1 VKFIASNQV
10 LFLLF
15 SIFLLARF
23 PLQAQDDMMKMLE
36 NEQKPST
43 EYVSATFKGTRI
55 VNGPSIEQP
64 GKKVLQFMILHRFG
78 SINNGMYDFFGLDQA
93 RIRLGLDYGISDRLS
108 VGLGRS
114 SAYKMLDAYLKY
126 KILRQSTG
134 EKIMPISMSIYSDIG
149 FNTLNDDPDLNQR
162 QNIARFSYFTQL
174 MLARKFSEILSFQ
187 LGLGFVHRNFIK
199 NYSEE
204 NTVLFTSFLGRCK
217 LTKRFAITGE
227 YFVTLPGQIKSP
239 YNPALSLGF
248 EIETGGHV
256 FQMHLSS
263 SRDMAD
269 AVYVTET
276 RGDWS
281 KGDIFFGFNISRAF
295 ALGKKKDKTW

>member
-1 VKFIASNQV
+1 MALIFQKKALFI
-10 LFLLF
+10 LFYFFSF
-15 SIFLLARF
+15 SIF
-23 PLQAQDDMMKMLE
+23 AQEDLMKILE
-36 NEQKPST
+36 SEQKPTT
-43 EYVSATFKGTRI
+43 EYISATFKGTRI

-93 RIRLGLDYGISDRLS
+93 RIRLGLDYGINDRLS

-114 SAYKMLDAYLKY
+114 SAYKMVDAYIKY

-134 EKIMPISMSIYSDIG
+134 EKNMPISLSVYSDIG
-149 FNTLNDDPDLNQR
+149 FNTLNDDPDLNER

-174 MLARKFSEILSFQ
+174 MVARKFSERLSFQ

-199 NYSEE
+199 NPFED
-204 NTVLFTSFLGRCK
+204 NTVLFSSLSGRIK
-217 LTKRFAITGE
+217 ITKRFAITSE
-227 YFVTLPGQIKSP
+227 YFVTLPWQIKSP
-239 YNPALSLGF
+239 YNPSLSLGF

-256 FQMHLSS
+256 FQMHLTNA
-263 SRDMAD
+263 RDMAD
-269 AVYVTET
+269 PVYVTET

-295 ALGKKKDKTW
+295 VLGKKKDKTW